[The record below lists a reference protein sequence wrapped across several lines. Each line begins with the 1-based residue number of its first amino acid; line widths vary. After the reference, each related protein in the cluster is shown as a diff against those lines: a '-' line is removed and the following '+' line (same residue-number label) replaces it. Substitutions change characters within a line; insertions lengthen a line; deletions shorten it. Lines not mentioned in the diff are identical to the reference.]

1 MENIDFGLELL
12 DHEIF
17 FTELL
22 FEDGDLLGKR
32 LLVGLLGVVGL
43 EGLRE
48 VVEFGLEEVGG
59 LVVGVEL

>member
-17 FTELL
+17 FTDLL

>member
-12 DHEIF
+12 DHKVF
-17 FTELL
+17 FTDLL